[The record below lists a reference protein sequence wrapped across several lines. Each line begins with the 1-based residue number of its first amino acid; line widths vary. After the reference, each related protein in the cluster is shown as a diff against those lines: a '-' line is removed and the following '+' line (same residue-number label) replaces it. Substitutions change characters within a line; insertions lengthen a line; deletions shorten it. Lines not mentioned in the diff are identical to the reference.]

1 MFSIKATKR
10 ERNDSQT
17 CIFTEW
23 TPRKI
28 DKYVMLFEIECRSE
42 ITNILWK
49 RNITADQP
57 VSCGNVSTSNVNSVI
72 IRRVFM
78 KEKGGQLQY
87 NLALVRNDQEKDNTT
102 LVVLSVA
109 GTFVGMCIM
118 LLIVVLYMHK
128 KNEPKNVE
136 PTYLESQDI
145 TIDTTDK
152 KVEVDDSHIY
162 KELNIQDIKQDIYY
176 KLTPPINRRS
186 KGRFQLRYSHGKIKS
201 FKKSSTKS
209 LHHYEAQEVVSP
221 KNIEDD
227 ACDYVNTSLC
237 TTD

>member
-49 RNITADQP
+49 RDITANQP

-87 NLALVRNDQEKDNTT
+87 NPALVRND
-102 LVVLSVA
+102 
-109 GTFVGMCIM
+109 
-118 LLIVVLYMHK
+118 
-128 KNEPKNVE
+128 EPKIVE

-209 LHHYEAQEVVSP
+209 LHHYEVQEVVSP